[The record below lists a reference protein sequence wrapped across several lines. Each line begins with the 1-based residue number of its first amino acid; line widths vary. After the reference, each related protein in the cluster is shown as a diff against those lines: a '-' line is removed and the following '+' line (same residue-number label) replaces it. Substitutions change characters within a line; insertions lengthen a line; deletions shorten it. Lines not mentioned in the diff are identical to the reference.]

1 MRRQPLISAN
11 AIYSFQVLESSSIRG
26 NYINN
31 IKYKKVDDMAWGPSF
46 AKTKEDLCPYV
57 LVYILHIYSD
67 R

>member
-11 AIYSFQVLESSSIRG
+11 AIYSFQVLESSSVRG

-31 IKYKKVDDMAWGPSF
+31 IKYKKVDDMAWRPSSV
-46 AKTKEDLCPYV
+46 KTKEDLCPYV
-57 LVYILHIYSD
+57 PVYILRIYSD